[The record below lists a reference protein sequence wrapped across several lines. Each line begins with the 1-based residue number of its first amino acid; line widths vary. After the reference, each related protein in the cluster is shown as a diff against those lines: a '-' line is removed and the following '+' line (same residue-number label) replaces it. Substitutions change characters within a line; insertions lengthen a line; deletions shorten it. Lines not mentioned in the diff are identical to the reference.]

1 MLRPLAYA
9 CAASL
14 LLAACSSPAGSVS
27 VPSVSAPSAS
37 VPSATFPSASTPSAP
52 SVPSV
57 DCDLVTNAMA
67 DYGTAVADLARS
79 VEANDSMAAIAASDA
94 MLYAIDQLM
103 PVVNAVGDPGRA
115 FAAKAWAV
123 ATLVKGGVANGTT
136 MQDLLPQLTEAF
148 RDPAFSTGGGA
159 IESYVDQRC
168 GSPGE

>member
-1 MLRPLAYA
+1 
-9 CAASL
+9 
-14 LLAACSSPAGSVS
+14 
-27 VPSVSAPSAS
+27 
-37 VPSATFPSASTPSAP
+37 
-52 SVPSV
+52 
-57 DCDLVTNAMA
+57 MA

-168 GSPGE
+168 GAPGE

>member
-27 VPSVSAPSAS
+27 VPSVSAPSATLPS
-37 VPSATFPSASTPSAP
+37 ASAPSAT
-52 SVPSV
+52 SV
-57 DCDLVTNAMA
+57 DCDLATNAMA

-123 ATLVKGGVANGTT
+123 ATLVKGGVANETT

-168 GSPGE
+168 GPPGE

>member
-1 MLRPLAYA
+1 MLRSLAGA
-9 CAASL
+9 CAVSL
-14 LLAACSSPAGSVS
+14 LVAACSGPAEPAGAGSAASPA
-27 VPSVSAPSAS
+27 
-37 VPSATFPSASTPSAP
+37 ASTSPAP
-52 SVPSV
+52 ASPAAPL
-57 DCDLVTNAMA
+57 DCGLATNAMA
-67 DYGTAVADLARS
+67 DYGRAVSDLARS

-123 ATLVKGGVANGTT
+123 ATLVKGGVANETT

-168 GSPGE
+168 ASATPGG